1 MIAPLDQRDG
11 KMQDAA
17 RLAAERDRKFRED
30 REPTIAT
37 RLAQIGV
44 LGWAIVAPILLGV
57 VIGRWLDW
65 AFEDRDLLHCA
76 ADHAWRGGRHVDG
89 VAMDAPAMTVALLIG
104 ALRPRRGARGRA
116 FPVAVG
122 SVALLREGRVGF
134 GVALQGLRFALLA
147 IALVLIARQGGNFF
161 LAAATG
167 VLLVRV
173 ILTRHYR
180 RLA

>member
-1 MIAPLDQRDG
+1 
-11 KMQDAA
+11 
-17 RLAAERDRKFRED
+17 
-30 REPTIAT
+30 
-37 RLAQIGV
+37 
-44 LGWAIVAPILLGV
+44 
-57 VIGRWLDW
+57 
-65 AFEDRDLLHCA
+65 
-76 ADHAWRGGRHVDG
+76 
-89 VAMDAPAMTVALLIG
+89 MTVALLIG
-104 ALRPRRGARGRA
+104 AFVLGAALGA
-116 FPVAVG
+116 AHFLSLWA
-122 SVALLREGRVGF
+122 SVALLREGRMGF